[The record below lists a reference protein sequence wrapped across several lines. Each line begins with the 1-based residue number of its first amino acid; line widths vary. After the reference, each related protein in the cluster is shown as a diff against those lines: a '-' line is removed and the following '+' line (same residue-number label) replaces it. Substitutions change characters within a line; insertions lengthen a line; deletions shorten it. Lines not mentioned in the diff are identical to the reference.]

1 AGREILKCEPTA
13 LFVAVASD
21 VAYGKSSFRLRYFDF
36 ERFGKLIGKQTGRRL
51 IAPISEEESRQ
62 FHQLAIDEFETDRV
76 SVPFA
81 AGIGHDPDGPHA
93 VDSPQFTFA
102 ISYPTRSLH
111 TPRSRARWPCTN

>member
-1 AGREILKCEPTA
+1 MANPRS
-13 LFVAVASD
+13 LFVAVSCD

-93 VDSPQFTFA
+93 FDGTYFPIPIAHTTTALHSK
-102 ISYPTRSLH
+102 RSLAH
-111 TPRSRARWPCTN
+111 